1 MGHKGAGFKSRV
13 YNAQA
18 VVIDN
23 GSGVCKA
30 GFSGEVGP
38 QKVIASVLGC
48 PRSKLSLS
56 KAKQKECYIGE
67 EAQSKREALA
77 LRYPIEG
84 GFINS
89 WDDMEKIWKYIYD
102 KGLGVKPFER
112 PLFMTESPLNP
123 KEDRAKLTQLM
134 FERFKVPAFYLS
146 VPAILSLYASARYT
160 GVVMDSGFGTS
171 LAVPVYEGYCLPHA
185 VTRLE
190 LGGKDVT
197 ALLRELL
204 LENRHFF
211 RTFPEGNNFAED
223 IKVKLCFVAVDSSQE
238 QKSKLIPKEYELP
251 DGNRIKIGDPLFL
264 APEILFTPSSIH
276 RNGPGLHKMIAR
288 SIKKCDPSIRRDL
301 YGNMLLAG
309 GSSLFPGLDERVF
322 KELENQVPQG
332 VPIKVISPPDRWFST
347 WIGGSIITSMSTFKQ
362 MWVTATDY
370 REYGPNIVQR
380 RCF

>member
-1 MGHKGAGFKSRV
+1 TPSLPSLGQSV

-38 QKVIASVLGC
+38 QKVI
-48 PRSKLSLS
+48 LSLS
-56 KAKQKECYIGE
+56 
-67 EAQSKREALA
+67 
-77 LRYPIEG
+77 
-84 GFINS
+84 
-89 WDDMEKIWKYIYD
+89 KIWKYIYD

-197 ALLRELL
+197 TEC
-204 LENRHFF
+204 
-211 RTFPEGNNFAED
+211 G
-223 IKVKLCFVAVDSSQE
+223 DSSQ
-238 QKSKLIPKEYELP
+238 
-251 DGNRIKIGDPLFL
+251 G
-264 APEILFTPSSIH
+264 AIL
-276 RNGPGLHKMIAR
+276 
-288 SIKKCDPSIRRDL
+288 
-301 YGNMLLAG
+301 
-309 GSSLFPGLDERVF
+309 
-322 KELENQVPQG
+322 
-332 VPIKVISPPDRWFST
+332 
-347 WIGGSIITSMSTFKQ
+347 
-362 MWVTATDY
+362 
-370 REYGPNIVQR
+370 
-380 RCF
+380 